1 MEKIQSAIAK
11 ARATRDANAGISSN
25 SGPQTGPNTSGPG
38 FGAAQVL
45 PSAAAWAS
53 LPALHLDGAD
63 LRKKRIVAYAGGPE
77 TVSFDVMRTKVLQQ
91 IRANGWRRLAVTS
104 PTAGC
109 GKSTIAV
116 NLALSLARQP
126 ELRTVLLD
134 LDLRRPS
141 LAKMLGIHNRPSF
154 AQVLAGKLAFDQVA
168 MRYSEGLAVAAND
181 GPAHNPAELL
191 HGSSVATALTA
202 IETQY
207 APDLMIFDMPP
218 MLVSDDTMAFIGQ
231 VDAVLLIAAAGMTT
245 LKEVDACERELA
257 SQSNVMGVILNK
269 CEYMGKEYG
278 YTY

>member
-11 ARATRDANAGISSN
+11 ARATRDANAGMQTTSAAAPGA
-25 SGPQTGPNTSGPG
+25 GPLGGQT
-38 FGAAQVL
+38 
-45 PSAAAWAS
+45 AAWAS

-63 LRKKRIVAYAGGPE
+63 LRKKRIVAYAGGQE
-77 TVSFDVMRTKVLQQ
+77 AVSFDVMRTKVLQQ

-109 GKSTIAV
+109 GKSTISV

-141 LAKMLGIHNRPSF
+141 LAKMLGIHDRPSF
-154 AQVLAGKLAFDQVA
+154 AQVLAGKLSFDQVA
-168 MRYSEGLAVAAND
+168 MRYAEGLAVAAND
-181 GPAHNPAELL
+181 GPAHHPAELL
-191 HGSSVATALTA
+191 HGSSVAASLTA

-231 VDAVLLIAAAGMTT
+231 VDAVLLIAAAEMTT
-245 LKEVDACERELA
+245 IKEVDACERELA
-257 SQSNVMGVILNK
+257 SQTNVMGVILNK
-269 CEYMGKEYG
+269 CEYMGKDYG